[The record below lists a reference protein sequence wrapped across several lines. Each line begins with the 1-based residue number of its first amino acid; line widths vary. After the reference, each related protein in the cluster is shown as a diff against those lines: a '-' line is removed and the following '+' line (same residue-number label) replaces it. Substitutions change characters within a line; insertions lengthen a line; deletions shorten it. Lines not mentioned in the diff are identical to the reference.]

1 MSPKEI
7 LRAAMDEV
15 LEEQR
20 REAIEAAKQA
30 IRAREAAAR
39 WWHSLFPFK
48 VKIERRA

>member
-1 MSPKEI
+1 MNGPDI
-7 LRAAMDEV
+7 LKAAMNEL
-15 LEEQR
+15 LEEQT
-20 REAIEAAKQA
+20 REAIDAAKQA